1 LNSTVVAHSNFV
13 PQSAEQAW
21 SKRASDREIV
31 VPGSMAIGA
40 PLGLYIHIPFCAQ
53 KCPYCDFN
61 TYAGLEKHVG
71 TTVEALCQEMR
82 RWQALLAARR
92 VDTIFLG
99 GGTPTLLSG
108 AQLKRLFTAIHAN
121 FRVSPTCEI
130 TSEANPGTVDRAKF
144 DILYELGVNRLS
156 IGVQSFQ
163 PDELAFLGR
172 IHNVDDVVKA
182 FEAARAAGFANINLD
197 FIFGLPEQSLAN
209 WRSTLEEA
217 LALTPEH
224 LSLYSLIV
232 EPTTPL
238 HHWVA
243 TGKVAAPDDDLAAT
257 HYEYAMQRLAEAG
270 YVHYEISNWAK
281 TSASGPVDTA
291 VETDQV
297 MPTFAC
303 QHNLIYWRNQEYLG
317 IGPGAHSH
325 LWFATPDGTLQR
337 RRWGNRKPVP
347 GYVKRIQQGES
358 VEEFREEIEP
368 REAIGETMMLG
379 LRLLQEGVPRRRFL
393 TVHGIELQALFAKEL
408 AQLQAWGMIELDPVR
423 VRLSP
428 QGVLLGNQVFTYFL
442 PD

>member
-1 LNSTVVAHSNFV
+1 MPV
-13 PQSAEQAW
+13 E
-21 SKRASDREIV
+21 
-31 VPGSMAIGA
+31 A

-61 TYAGLEKHVG
+61 TYAGLEKQIG
-71 TTVEALCQEMR
+71 ATVEALCQEMG
-82 RWQALLAARR
+82 RWQASLAARR
-92 VDTIFLG
+92 IETIFLG
-99 GGTPTLLSG
+99 GGTPTLL
-108 AQLKRLFTAIHAN
+108 ADEQLERLFAAIRTN
-121 FRVSPTCEI
+121 FHLSPTCEI

-144 DILYELGVNRLS
+144 DRLQELGVNRLS

-163 PDELAFLGR
+163 PEELAFLGR
-172 IHNVDDVVKA
+172 IHHVDDVVKA

-197 FIFGLPEQSLAN
+197 FIFGLPGQSLAN
-209 WRSTLEEA
+209 WRSTLAEA
-217 LALTPEH
+217 LALAPEH

-232 EPTTPL
+232 EPNTPL

-243 TGKVAAPDDDLAAT
+243 TGQVAAPDDDLAAT

-281 TSASGPVDTA
+281 TSVSGSVKPTDG
-291 VETDQV
+291 TDQV

-325 LWFATPDGTLQR
+325 LWFATPEGALQR

-347 GYVKRIQQGES
+347 GYVKRIQQGEA
-358 VEEFREEIEP
+358 VEEFYEEIEP
-368 REAIGETMMLG
+368 KGAIGETMMLG
-379 LRLLQEGVPRRRFL
+379 LRLVQEGVSRRRFL
-393 TVHGIELQALFAKEL
+393 TMHGSELQTIFAKEL
-408 AQLQAWGMIELDPVR
+408 AQLQAWGLIELDPVR